1 MGKSKR
7 LEGRR
12 AEVSGLQSVGLF
24 GVQQRPHTHRRGLR
38 GTQIGTEGR
47 RILSQGQSNERTGQ
61 GTTKYASADGAV
73 RYDVVRVR
81 ARDGTGRVGSSSVQ
95 VGKD

>member
-12 AEVSGLQSVGLF
+12 AVVQGLQSAGLF
-24 GVQQRPHTHRRGLR
+24 SKRNKDLRLTGEADRGQKNR
-38 GTQIGTEGR
+38 SSSPKAGPT
-47 RILSQGQSNERTGQ
+47 NERVKARRRTG
-61 GTTKYASADGAV
+61 GFAEGAV

-81 ARDGTGRVGSSSVQ
+81 ARARDGTGRVG
-95 VGKD
+95 K